1 MRFKSGSRLIIL
13 LGGGVCCQAFNGGDR
28 IQWTKFQDA
37 NERAFVVDVPANW
50 TVKGGLFRLG
60 YSDAR
65 AMIDMN
71 SPDRKINI
79 RMGDVAIPAY
89 FVPNQLH
96 AREGETYDLG
106 AQAQLTIARYRPG
119 DQFAALY
126 AKSRFKNVC
135 ASFSPQAAAAGD
147 TMPDYVPED
156 VAAKQSSA
164 GQAAFRC
171 DNSRIAYVYSRT
183 SLYQGFWTVRTL
195 GSFVAPP
202 DQVELARSILARCA
216 QSFQISPEWK
226 QYQARLDQEALVYQR
241 ARQQQRRRE
250 LSQQVAQFEM
260 KMQAMRNQVSSF
272 ERQQSRQADQ
282 VAGWGNTLTGITPTI
297 DPLGNPRDV
306 WTGPKNGYWTNGT
319 GQVVNSDISP
329 GAGWQPLQTHQ

>member
-1 MRFKSGSRLIIL
+1 MNQRIVVSVSFLAAAFAASGQTGSS
-13 LGGGVCCQAFNGGDR
+13 R

-37 NERAFVVDVPANW
+37 NERAFTLDVPTNW

-65 AMIDMN
+65 PMIDMT
-71 SPDRKINI
+71 SPDGKINI

-89 FVPNQLH
+89 FVPNQQH
-96 AREGETYDLG
+96 SREGETYDLG
-106 AQAQLTIARYRPG
+106 AQAQLTIARYHPG
-119 DQFAALY
+119 DQFAVLY
-126 AKSRFKNVC
+126 AKSRFKSVC
-135 ASFSPQAAAAGD
+135 ASFSPQAAAPGD
-147 TMPDYVPED
+147 TMADYAPED
-156 VAAKQSSA
+156 VAAKESSTS
-164 GQAAFRC
+164 QVTYRC

-195 GSFVAPP
+195 GSLIAPP
-202 DQVELARSILARCA
+202 DQLALARSILARCA

-226 QYQARLDQEALVYQR
+226 QYQARLDQEALTYQR
-241 ARQQQRRRE
+241 ARQQQRMRE

-282 VAGWGNTLTGITPTI
+282 VASWGKTLTGLTPTI

-329 GAGWQPLQTHQ
+329 GAGWQPMQTH